1 MQKPGR
7 PEKSNKKEKTR
18 KNSVFLRVFCG
29 ALEGTRTPD
38 LLVRSQ
44 SLYPA
49 ELQAHLFFNSL
60 IIIGAFPANVKGFVK
75 KNQKIFPACGNLFLD
90 KKKNSLLYY
99 AKRRGSSMPVDM
111 EDVIASTV
119 AGMA

>member
-1 MQKPGR
+1 M
-7 PEKSNKKEKTR
+7 NTKKNWVT
-18 KNSVFLRVFCG
+18 SFLSPNHG

-75 KNQKIFPACGNLFLD
+75 KNQKISSPAEICFLTR
-90 KKKNSLLYY
+90 
-99 AKRRGSSMPVDM
+99 KRIPCYTMQKGGGAPCRS
-111 EDVIASTV
+111 I
-119 AGMA
+119 